1 MKKAIITLTFLS
13 LCFASAKADYISD
26 MKRRERIAKDPKF
39 RNVNPENCGDAYDNC
54 SKNKELCKLCDIKY
68 YNDYTREY

>member
-26 MKRRERIAKDPKF
+26 MKRRERIEKDPKF
-39 RNVNPENCGDAYDNC
+39 QKINYETCGEAYFNC
-54 SKNKELCKLCDIKY
+54 SKNRETCKLCDIKY
-68 YNDYTREY
+68 NHQSF